1 MDGVLYPNM
10 GKPGGWEVFKIFNY
24 VTNDSD
30 RSILMVLNRAGSY
43 RIRMNLIVSCIELMV
58 MMMMIVY
65 RIDVYRVDDGKLFD
79 E

>member
-1 MDGVLYPNM
+1 
-10 GKPGGWEVFKIFNY
+10 
-24 VTNDSD
+24 
-30 RSILMVLNRAGSY
+30 MVLNRAGSY